1 MFKTRITELFGID
14 YPLIQG
20 GMRHVARAEL
30 VAAVANA
37 GGIGFLSAHSLPS
50 AEALGAEIKKTRSLT
65 RKPFGVNLTILPHLD
80 VKPDDYAKVI
90 IDSGV
95 QFVETAGGNPAKFIA
110 AFKSAG
116 IKVLHK
122 CTAVRFAIKAE
133 QLGADAVSIT
143 GFEAAGHPG
152 EDHVPNLI
160 LIPATVDKVK
170 IPVVA
175 SGGFADARGLVAALS
190 LGAEGISMGTRF
202 MMTRESP
209 MHEAIKQRYLAATE
223 RDTTLVCRS
232 IGDSTR
238 VLKNSL
244 TERILAMEKSGD
256 CSHDALMDLASSQ
269 RWVRAA
275 EAGDPEDG
283 AFAAGVAVG
292 LIHDIPSC
300 QELVEQIVA
309 EAKKIVRGRLMSI
322 VG

>member
-1 MFKTRITELFGID
+1 
-14 YPLIQG
+14 
-20 GMRHVARAEL
+20 
-30 VAAVANA
+30 
-37 GGIGFLSAHSLPS
+37 
-50 AEALGAEIKKTRSLT
+50 
-65 RKPFGVNLTILPHLD
+65 
-80 VKPDDYAKVI
+80 
-90 IDSGV
+90 
-95 QFVETAGGNPAKFIA
+95 
-110 AFKSAG
+110 
-116 IKVLHK
+116 
-122 CTAVRFAIKAE
+122 
-133 QLGADAVSIT
+133 
-143 GFEAAGHPG
+143 
-152 EDHVPNLI
+152 
-160 LIPATVDKVK
+160 
-170 IPVVA
+170 
-175 SGGFADARGLVAALS
+175 
-190 LGAEGISMGTRF
+190 
-202 MMTRESP
+202 